1 MVAEVRMAV
10 VPANEGSGA
19 MTAIEVFAGNIHQS
33 PAFST
38 VSQYDRVIALTEC
51 SDWQVYPNCDVG
63 NQIEIRVIGNL
74 FVQLDW
80 TFKFLMVGSDTAA
93 NQAKRRGQAFVKIN
107 LNVWARSKQRLSG
120 IKARRSA
127 SNDCNLQ
134 G

>member
-63 NQIEIRVIGNL
+63 NQIKIRVIGNL

-93 NQAKRRGQAFVKIN
+93 NQAKGEGRRA
-107 LNVWARSKQRLSG
+107 
-120 IKARRSA
+120 
-127 SNDCNLQ
+127 
-134 G
+134 